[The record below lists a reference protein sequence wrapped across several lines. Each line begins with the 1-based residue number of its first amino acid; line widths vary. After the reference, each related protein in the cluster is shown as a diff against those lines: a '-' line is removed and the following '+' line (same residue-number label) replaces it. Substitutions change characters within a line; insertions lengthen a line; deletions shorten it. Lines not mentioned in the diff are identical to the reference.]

1 MSVETDPH
9 EEAAI
14 SVALGHVYRE
24 IMRAA
29 QRYYLD
35 VLRADHYPFLN
46 RTGIEMLHDL
56 MHHPEISQ
64 RDLQR
69 SLGVEGALIT
79 RYAKQME
86 AAGLIARRVDPQD
99 NRLTLV
105 SLTPEGQRLITEGMR
120 LRASFE
126 AHLMAG
132 LAENEQHGLLRA
144 IQRIQ
149 ANARRMQQGWGTSGE
164 DGENSENGED
174 DKKAP

>member
-1 MSVETDPH
+1 MTAETDPP
-9 EEAAI
+9 EGAAI
-14 SVALGHVYRE
+14 SVALGHLYRE
-24 IMRAA
+24 VMRAA
-29 QRYYLD
+29 ERYYLD

-46 RTGIEMLHDL
+46 RTGLEMLHDL
-56 MHHPEISQ
+56 AHHPEISQ

-105 SLTPEGQRLITEGMR
+105 SLTPEGQRLITEGMQ

-126 AHLMAG
+126 TRLVAG
-132 LAENEQHGLLRA
+132 LAENEQQQLLRA
-144 IQRIQ
+144 MQRLR
-149 ANARRMQQGWGTSGE
+149 ANARRMQQGVGNSGE
-164 DGENSENGED
+164 GGEGGEGGVRT
-174 DKKAP
+174 P